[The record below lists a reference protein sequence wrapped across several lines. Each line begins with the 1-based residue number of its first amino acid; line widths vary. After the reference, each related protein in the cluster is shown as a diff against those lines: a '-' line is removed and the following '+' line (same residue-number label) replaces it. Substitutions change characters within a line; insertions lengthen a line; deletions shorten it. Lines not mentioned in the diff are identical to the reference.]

1 MFKMMGLRVPSLM
14 LAICFL
20 GCLAIPAPAK
30 AENISRTLGGAA
42 GLAAGSM
49 AGAAISSAV
58 IGAAGIASMPAI
70 VPLLCSTAIVG
81 ASAWTGAKVFSKLG
95 LALDEAAGPKAV
107 WMMLG
112 ASLGAVAAIALIPA
126 VGPFVGTAGLIC
138 KGLLGGVAGGVLLGL
153 LHKQLDFIATPRNIY
168 AAAGGAIGAVAGGI
182 PGAVAGVA
190 GGYALGSVLDEGFFA
205 KEDIERMNKRARQ
218 DNRRFSDMRD
228 DIEDWHHNRCERF
241 AERRQ
246 LNSDY
251 YDQVEDSFYWQND
264 YEDRDYYR
272 AQERPRQGSG
282 RYSCQSDSEELLQL
296 QADWKEAMAEFEEG
310 NIDPDTTPR
319 EREKLLRRVR
329 QTQSKYE
336 RAVREAQGY

>member
-1 MFKMMGLRVPSLM
+1 MGLRVPSLM
-14 LAICFL
+14 LAICFM
-20 GCLAIPAPAK
+20 GCLFIPAPAK

-95 LALDEAAGPKAV
+95 LALDRAAGPKAV

-112 ASLGAVAAIALIPA
+112 ASLGAVAALALIPA

-138 KGLLGGVAGGVLLGL
+138 KGLLGGVVGGTLFGL
-153 LHKQLDFIATPRNIY
+153 LHKQLDYVATPRNIY
-168 AAAGGAIGAVAGGI
+168 AAAGGAIGAVAGGV
-182 PGAVAGVA
+182 PGAIAGVA
-190 GGYALGSVLDEGFFA
+190 GGYTLGAVLDDGFFA
-205 KEDIERMNKRARQ
+205 EEDIYHMNKRARQ
-218 DNRRFSDMRD
+218 DRRRYSDYRN
-228 DIEDWHHNRCERF
+228 DIEDWHYNRRERF
-241 AERRQ
+241 AERRR
-246 LNSDY
+246 LNSEY
-251 YDQVEDSFYWQND
+251 YDQVEDCFYWQND
-264 YEDRDYYR
+264 YEDDGYYN
-272 AQERPRQGSG
+272 AQQRPRKGHGHGHHQ
-282 RYSCQSDSEELLQL
+282 YQNESEHLLQL

-319 EREKLLRRVR
+319 EQQRLLRRVR
-329 QTQSKYE
+329 KTQARYE

>member
-1 MFKMMGLRVPSLM
+1 MGLRVPSLM

-58 IGAAGIASMPAI
+58 VGAAGIASMPAI
-70 VPLLCSTAIVG
+70 VPLLVSTAIVG
-81 ASAWTGAKVFSKLG
+81 ASAWTGAKAFSKLG
-95 LALDEAAGPKAV
+95 LALDRAAGPKAV

-112 ASLGAVAAIALIPA
+112 ATLGAVAACALIPT
-126 VGPFVGTAGLIC
+126 VGPFVGTVGLIA
-138 KGLLGGVAGGVLLGL
+138 KGLLGGLAGGVLFGL
-153 LHKQLDFIATPRNIY
+153 LHKQLDYVATPRNLY

-190 GGYALGSVLDEGFFA
+190 GGYALGSVLDDGFFA
-205 KEDIERMNKRARQ
+205 DEDIRNINMRARR
-218 DNRRFSDMRD
+218 DKRRYTDHRD
-228 DIEDWHHNRCERF
+228 DIEDWYHNRCDRF
-241 AERRQ
+241 EERRRIH
-246 LNSDY
+246 SDY
-251 YDQVEDSFYWQND
+251 YDQVEDCFYSQND
-264 YEDRDYYR
+264 FDDGGHYKAHQRPGR
-272 AQERPRQGSG
+272 RQQEYQNE
-282 RYSCQSDSEELLQL
+282 SERLLQL
-296 QADWKEAMAEFEEG
+296 QANWKEALAEFEEG

-319 EREKLLRRVR
+319 EREQLLRRVR
-329 QTQSKYE
+329 QTQAKYE